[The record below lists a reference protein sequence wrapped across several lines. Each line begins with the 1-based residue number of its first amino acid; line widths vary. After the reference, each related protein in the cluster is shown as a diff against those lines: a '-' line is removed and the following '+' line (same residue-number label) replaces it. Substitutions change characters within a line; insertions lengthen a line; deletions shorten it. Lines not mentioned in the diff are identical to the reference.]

1 MSHPRRFFA
10 ASKGGGAVSTPNIQ
24 FQKGMSLME
33 FLAKYGTESQC
44 REALKHWRWPNG
56 FACPR
61 CGHTVGYSL
70 RTRAV
75 VQCGRCRKQTSL
87 TANTLFHCT
96 KLSLP
101 QWFLALYLISQTKTG
116 ISTVE
121 LSRHLGVQ
129 QNTAWLVLHKIMQA
143 MKNQEEQRRLGPFV
157 EVDDAYLGGRAP
169 GQKVGRGSPNKTAF
183 LLAVSKNHKG
193 HPVHVQLEV
202 VKGFRRNL
210 VERWARNHLQ
220 PDAHVRSDGLSAF
233 RALETTAAIH
243 QRLIVNGDNRM
254 LDTAFFWSSTVLGNL
269 KTSLQG
275 VYHQIHRKY
284 VPRFLALF
292 QYRFNRRMDLKE
304 LAIGLMRL
312 ASRSCPLPLHQL
324 RLAESA
330 T

>member
-1 MSHPRRFFA
+1 ML
-10 ASKGGGAVSTPNIQ
+10 TPSIQ
-24 FQKGMSLME
+24 FRKGMSLME
-33 FLAKYGTESQC
+33 FLSTYGTESQC
-44 REALKHWRWPNG
+44 REALKGWRWPNG

-61 CGHTVGYSL
+61 CGHAVGHVL
-70 RTRAV
+70 RTRALI
-75 VQCGRCRKQTSL
+75 QCGRCRKQTSL
-87 TANTLFHCT
+87 TANTLFHDT

-116 ISTVE
+116 MSTLE
-121 LSRHLGVQ
+121 LARHLGVQ
-129 QNTAWLVLHKIMQA
+129 QNTAWLLLHKVMEA
-143 MKNQEEQRRLGPFV
+143 MRIQEEARRLGPFV

-183 LLAVSKNHKG
+183 LLAVSKNPNG
-193 HPVHVQLEV
+193 HPIHVQLEV

-210 VERWARNHLQ
+210 IEHWARNHLK

-233 RALETTAAIH
+233 RALETMAVTH

-254 LDTAFFWSSTVLGNL
+254 LDTAFFWSSTILGNL

-275 VYHQIHRKY
+275 VYHKLHRKY

-292 QYRFNRRMDLKE
+292 QYRFNRRWDLKE
-304 LAIGLMRL
+304 LAISLMSL
-312 ASRSCPLPLHQL
+312 ASRSCPMPLHQL

>member
-1 MSHPRRFFA
+1 M
-10 ASKGGGAVSTPNIQ
+10 STPNIQ
-24 FQKGMSLME
+24 FQKGMPLME
-33 FLAKYGTESQC
+33 FMSKFGTESQC

-61 CGHTVGYSL
+61 CGHTVGHAL

-75 VQCGRCRKQTSL
+75 IQCGRCRKQTSL

-116 ISTVE
+116 MSTLE

-129 QNTAWLVLHKIMQA
+129 QNTAWLVQHKIMQA
-143 MKNQEEQRRLGPFV
+143 MRSKEERRRLGPFV

-183 LLAVSKNHKG
+183 LLAVSKSDKG

-202 VKGFRRNL
+202 VKGFRRPL
-210 VERWARNHLQ
+210 VERWARAHLQ
-220 PDAHVRSDGLSAF
+220 PNAHVRSDGLSAF
-233 RALETTAAIH
+233 RALETTAATH

-254 LDTAFFWSSTVLGNL
+254 LDTAFFWSSTIMGNL

-304 LAIGLMRL
+304 LVIGLMRL
-312 ASRSCPLPLHQL
+312 AANSCPTPLRQL